1 MFSRIT
7 NTLKTRIDY
16 ALSNMKD
23 CSYFQ
28 YLDITGLD
36 HRAIFV
42 RYDIPLLISNENV
55 PKDKYFPGWVISHC
69 LESDK
74 TFLESEK
81 YFFLNIQE
89 ESVL

>member
-42 RYDIPLLISNENV
+42 RYDILLIISKENE
-55 PKDKYFPGWVISHC
+55 PKYKNFPVGLFLAVLNLIKPFKIYF
-69 LESDK
+69 
-74 TFLESEK
+74 
-81 YFFLNIQE
+81 
-89 ESVL
+89 

>member
-55 PKDKYFPGWVISHC
+55 PKDKYFPGWVISRC